1 MELENRKEG
10 ELVMRITKEIVKGL
24 LREMKQ
30 VVKEGKDL
38 EYVIVLPVRG
48 GLHLEVFK
56 NQKCLVDKND
66 TEKFLTQL
74 KLAKQNGNLTRFTEE
89 FPSLFMNYLDVNLKN
104 TFDDKKAIA
113 ITLQGNLVEIDK
125 VLKRLIKNNILPV
138 DIELDKDALKR
149 VDFLCGMYNL
159 RFNEETKTFYH
170 PDRKYW
176 DSLEPSKEEILRN
189 IESYLSL
196 DDKISLLSRNL
207 DKGVPYLVLTFNSL
221 ESMNGTSALKV
232 ARGFIEK
239 AGYILDEL
247 YYVTDVMNRIA
258 KARSGLLEYKN
269 SLG

>member
-1 MELENRKEG
+1 
-10 ELVMRITKEIVKGL
+10 MRITKEIVKGL

-74 KLAKQNGNLTRFTEE
+74 KFAKQNGNLTRFTEE

-104 TFDDKKAIA
+104 TYDDKKAKA
-113 ITLQGNLVEIDK
+113 VTLYGKLSEIDK
-125 VLKRLIKNNILPV
+125 VLKRLAKTDIRPV
-138 DIELDKDALKR
+138 YIELDKVALKR

-176 DSLEPSKEEILRN
+176 DSLYPTKEEMLIN

-221 ESMNGTSALKV
+221 ESMHGTSALKL
-232 ARGFIEK
+232 ANSFIEK
-239 AGYILDEL
+239 ADFILEEL
-247 YYVTDVMNRIA
+247 YYVTDVMNRIS

-269 SLG
+269 SLV

>member
-1 MELENRKEG
+1 
-10 ELVMRITKEIVKGL
+10 MRITKEIVKGL

-48 GLHLEVFK
+48 GLHLEVFN

-74 KLAKQNGNLTRFTEE
+74 KFAKKNGNLTRFTEE
-89 FPSLFMNYLDVNLKN
+89 FPNLFMNYLDVNLKN
-104 TFDDKKAIA
+104 TYDDKKAKA
-113 ITLQGNLVEIDK
+113 VTLYGKLSEIDR
-125 VLKRLIKNNILPV
+125 VLKRLSKTDIRPIY
-138 DIELDKDALKR
+138 IELDEVALKR

-176 DSLEPSKEEILRN
+176 ESLEPSKEEILRN

-221 ESMNGTSALKV
+221 ESMHGTSALKL
-232 ARGFIEK
+232 ANSFIEK
-239 AGYILDEL
+239 ADFILEEL
-247 YYVTDVMNRIA
+247 YYVTEVMNRLS

-269 SLG
+269 SLV